1 MQKRVVFKQYHQQQ
15 ISLLPPSLEEL
26 IPSNHPVR
34 VVNEVLNK
42 VDITKLEKEYKG
54 GGTSSYHPRMLL
66 KVLVFGYLSNIYS
79 SRRIEF
85 AVKENINFMWLAGMS
100 QPDHN
105 TINRFRGIR
114 LQATLKDIFTQVVEL
129 LVESGH
135 VSLQEVFID
144 GTKIEA
150 NANRYTFVW
159 GKAIKTNRAKMQTQL
174 KELWE
179 YAEKVANIE
188 KDDTTPTDFE
198 PTDPEKVKATIEKI
212 NHALKTT
219 TNVVDKKVKA
229 KVNYAKNNFPEAV
242 EKYNEQEKI
251 LGERNSFSKTDHDAT
266 FMRMKEDHM
275 GNGQLKP
282 GYNVQ
287 ISTENQYI
295 TNYTLHQNPTDTK
308 TLIPHLEEH
317 ANNYQQTP
325 KVAIADAG
333 YGSEQNYEYLA
344 QIEATAYVKYSSFNK
359 DQHPSKVDKKPF
371 AVDKLHY
378 NKQKNEYICPMGQAM
393 HHIGTCTQ
401 KTEAGYTRILDKY
414 QAKNCSKC
422 PLNGVCH
429 RSKGNRIIEVSHRG
443 NELKQQAYENL
454 TSEQGIYYRKKR
466 CIEPEPVF
474 GNIKHN
480 KNFKRFM
487 LRGLQKVNIE
497 TGLLALAHNLK
508 KKSA

>member
-1 MQKRVVFKQYHQQQ
+1 MV
-15 ISLLPPSLEEL
+15 
-26 IPSNHPVR
+26 
-34 VVNEVLNK
+34 
-42 VDITKLEKEYKG
+42 
-54 GGTSSYHPRMLL
+54 
-66 KVLVFGYLSNIYS
+66 
-79 SRRIEF
+79 
-85 AVKENINFMWLAGMS
+85 
-100 QPDHN
+100 
-105 TINRFRGIR
+105 
-114 LQATLKDIFTQVVEL
+114 
-129 LVESGH
+129 
-135 VSLQEVFID
+135 
-144 GTKIEA
+144 
-150 NANRYTFVW
+150 
-159 GKAIKTNRAKMQTQL
+159 
-174 KELWE
+174 
-179 YAEKVANIE
+179 
-188 KDDTTPTDFE
+188 
-198 PTDPEKVKATIEKI
+198 
-212 NHALKTT
+212 
-219 TNVVDKKVKA
+219 
-229 KVNYAKNNFPEAV
+229 
-242 EKYNEQEKI
+242 
-251 LGERNSFSKTDHDAT
+251 
-266 FMRMKEDHM
+266 
-275 GNGQLKP
+275 
-282 GYNVQ
+282 
-287 ISTENQYI
+287 
-295 TNYTLHQNPTDTK
+295 LHQNPTDTK

-317 ANNYQQTP
+317 ANNYQQKP